1 MGHWGYATGCD
12 WPRLSISPRG
22 SHKIK
27 LTLPI
32 GTNRLYYIFDLH
44 RSCLIFCIDFH
55 RFSYGQPETFLK
67 FSLISSTPQ
76 LENSRRKLENSLRRR
91 VYSRDVIAKSI
102 RNHIKL
108 ANIIL
113 PSRNSHARSEF
124 SCHQSNTIGRCHLD
138 RIFATFWNL
147 RRNPRKLS
155 ENVFSIVE
163 GLRKVSGWPGGAI

>member
-1 MGHWGYATGCD
+1 MA
-12 WPRLSISPRG
+12 PP
-22 SHKIK
+22 
-27 LTLPI
+27 
-32 GTNRLYYIFDLH
+32 
-44 RSCLIFCIDFH
+44 
-55 RFSYGQPETFLK
+55 GQPETFLK

-91 VYSRDVIAKSI
+91 VYSRHVIAKSI
-102 RNHIKL
+102 RNHIEL
-108 ANIIL
+108 ANKIL

-163 GLRKVSGWPGGAI
+163 GLRKVSGWPGGAINDIISTSKINT